1 MYIEISLFQCH
12 PMSVSLCPQHSLG
25 VNTHIH
31 IANLFLQPGY
41 YHNVHTSR
49 STKINTAYITWN
61 TAVLLLLLLV
71 EGLGFRDVVISR

>member
-1 MYIEISLFQCH
+1 MF
-12 PMSVSLCPQHSLG
+12 V
-25 VNTHIH
+25 
-31 IANLFLQPGY
+31 LQ
-41 YHNVHTSR
+41 R

>member
-31 IANLFLQPGY
+31 FANLFLQPATIIMF
-41 YHNVHTSR
+41 VLQR